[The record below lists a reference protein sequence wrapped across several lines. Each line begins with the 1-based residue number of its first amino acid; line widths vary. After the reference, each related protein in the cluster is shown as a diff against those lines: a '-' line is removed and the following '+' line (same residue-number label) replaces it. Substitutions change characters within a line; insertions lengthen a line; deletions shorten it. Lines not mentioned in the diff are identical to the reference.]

1 MTYQLNFLREDGSRA
16 CFFVTE
22 CGSDDHAKS
31 IAQSLLRTQ
40 FAGVEIVRDEE
51 LVYQEVKSRT
61 LN

>member
-22 CGSDDHAKS
+22 CGSDDHAKA

-40 FAGVEIVRDEE
+40 YAGVEIVRGEDMVYKE
-51 LVYQEVKSRT
+51 LKARV